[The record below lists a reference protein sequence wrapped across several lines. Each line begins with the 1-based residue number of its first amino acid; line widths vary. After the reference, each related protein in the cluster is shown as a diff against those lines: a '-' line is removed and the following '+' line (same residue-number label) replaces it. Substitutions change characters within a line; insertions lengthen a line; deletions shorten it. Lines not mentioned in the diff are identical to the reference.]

1 MNNRNFALPAIIV
14 TGVVV
19 AIVAVVGLTS
29 IEKVENGYNGVQIS
43 KTGKIVSEKSL
54 PAGFHFAW
62 FSDVLQYPT
71 KMKQIDYN
79 QGEEKDNTIVISTKD
94 GKRVKIE
101 AKVAYHVDPTKII
114 DIYKKFGNIDDEGME
129 AGWLRTQTQNAL
141 REEYVKH
148 SILDVLTGKAESLEA
163 DSLANIRE
171 RFVKEGYILDDITL
185 GVPDVDADTQ
195 KTIDSIIE
203 ATQANEKAKKDAE
216 TAMTNAKKDADVART
231 KADANFY
238 AKEKE
243 AQANKVLSGSIDDNI
258 IRYTEAQARQKH
270 GWVTVKGAE
279 GTIVDK

>member
-1 MNNRNFALPAIIV
+1 MNRNCTFTALIT

-19 AIVAVVGLTS
+19 VIVAALGLTS
-29 IEKVENGYNGVQIS
+29 VEKVHNGYNGVQIS
-43 KTGKIVSEKSL
+43 KTGKIVSDKAL

-62 FSDVLQYPT
+62 FSDILEYPT

-79 QGEEKDNTIVISTKD
+79 NGEKKDNSIVISTKD

-101 AKVAYHVDPTKII
+101 AKISYHVDPNKIV

-171 RFVKEGYILDDITL
+171 RFAKEGYILDDVTL
-185 GVPDVDADTQ
+185 GVPDVDKDTQ

-216 TAMTNAKKDADVART
+216 TALTNAKKDADVAKT

-270 GWVTVKGAE
+270 GWVTVQGADS
-279 GTIVDK
+279 TIVDK